1 MGFFPVT
8 RPRRLRRNASLREQV
23 AETRLHVSDFMYP
36 VFVVHGHGIKREING
51 MPNQY
56 HWSLDR
62 LPELIEEIKKSGILS
77 IMLFGLPAT
86 KDKYAS
92 ENYADN
98 GIVQQA
104 ICEIKS
110 LYPGLLIATDVCL
123 CAYTEDGHCGI
134 VHNKEISN
142 DQTLDI
148 LQKTAVSYAKAGAD
162 IVAPSGMMDGMIQ
175 AMRYAL
181 DQNDYSEVAIMS
193 YAVKYASGF
202 YGPFRNACDSTPKGD
217 RKSYQMDYRNKS
229 EALKEAQMDEDE
241 GADFLMVKPALS
253 YLDIIQDVRRNTHLP
268 VAAYHVSGEYA
279 MIKAAAEKGWLD
291 EKAVLLESLTAI
303 KRAGAKLILTY
314 SALDVAAWIQADNS
328 GHYQ

>member
-1 MGFFPVT
+1 
-8 RPRRLRRNASLREQV
+8 
-23 AETRLHVSDFMYP
+23 VS
-36 VFVVHGHGIKREING
+36 H
-51 MPNQY
+51 
-56 HWSLDR
+56 
-62 LPELIEEIKKSGILS
+62 
-77 IMLFGLPAT
+77 
-86 KDKYAS
+86 
-92 ENYADN
+92 
-98 GIVQQA
+98 
-104 ICEIKS
+104 
-110 LYPGLLIATDVCL
+110 
-123 CAYTEDGHCGI
+123 
-134 VHNKEISN
+134 
-142 DQTLDI
+142 
-148 LQKTAVSYAKAGAD
+148 AKAGAD

-193 YAVKYASGF
+193 YAVKYASSF

-229 EALKEAQMDEDE
+229 EALKEAQMDEGE

-279 MIKAAAEKGWLD
+279 MIKAAAEKGWID

-303 KRAGAKLILTY
+303 KRAGAKIILTY